1 MTKFK
6 NEVATLNAIV
16 NDVLAN
22 GIKSEYVDNLSGI
35 TKATNILN
43 EFCNLNVRVM
53 YEISSTGKN
62 LVHIQLMD
70 NEYGY
75 CSEIIDNNSII
86 KIDDWYGII
95 RGLHFMCDVHYNFPD
110 LEQYIGRVP
119 YLQANENL
127 ELTKIGEDFLNLTIK
142 EALNQYASAVKYRYS
157 IK

>member
-1 MTKFK
+1 MSKIK
-6 NEVATLNAIV
+6 NQVADLNAII

-70 NEYGY
+70 NDYGY
-75 CSEIIDNNSII
+75 CSEIIDKDTIQY
-86 KIDDWYGII
+86 IDDWYGII
-95 RGLHFMCDVHYNFPD
+95 RGLHFVSDVHYNFPD

-127 ELTKIGEDFLNLTIK
+127 ELTKIGEDFLNLNIK
-142 EALNQYASAVKYRYS
+142 EALNQYASAVNYRYG